1 MREHV
6 GQDGSAEGFGLAGVD
21 VAFKQGV
28 AVPEKLVFVLC
39 SMISILSLLH
49 LHLNYDVIAS

>member
-6 GQDGSAEGFGLAGVD
+6 GQDSSAEGFGLAGVD

-28 AVPEKLVFVLC
+28 AGDHGWE
-39 SMISILSLLH
+39 LL
-49 LHLNYDVIAS
+49 